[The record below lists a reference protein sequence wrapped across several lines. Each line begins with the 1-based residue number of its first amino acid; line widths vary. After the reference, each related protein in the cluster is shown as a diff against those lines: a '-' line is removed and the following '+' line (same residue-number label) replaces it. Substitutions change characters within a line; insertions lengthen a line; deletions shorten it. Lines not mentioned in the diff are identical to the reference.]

1 MKLKIHYAWIILLL
15 TFFTLLAAQGVRLS
29 FGAFIEPWETD
40 FSTNRGVI
48 TLISFISYIVFAFT
62 QPYVGKLIDRF
73 GVRPIIS
80 ISILLIGFA
89 TISTFFA
96 TSPWQLIVIYGVIAS
111 IGFGGASNVAGAII
125 IANWFKEKKGFALGL
140 MSAGTAAGQLFLVPA
155 ALLLIHQL
163 GWRSTVLVLGFFL
176 TVIVFPLIFLFL
188 RTHPREKNLQAYG
201 ESNEVRHEKN
211 EQNIKTEI
219 KQSLSIFQLFKRK
232 DFMYLAFP
240 FFVCGVTT
248 TGLMDTHLIPF
259 AQLCGISTTVTG
271 AAVSL
276 LAGFNILGTAFSG
289 YLADRWSCRHML
301 FGLYGVRL
309 LTIILL
315 LVILSD
321 LSLIGIFITQSH
333 LLLIFAISFGIVN
346 FATVAPTIKLAT
358 DYFQGASVGSVIGWL
373 FLGHQFGAALGSF
386 IPGVLFEM
394 TGGYTISFV
403 ASIILLVIASYM
415 SIRLPKT
422 QTLQKEFT

>member
-80 ISILLIGFA
+80 LSILLIGFA

-188 RTHPREKNLQAYG
+188 RTHPGEKNLQAYG
-201 ESNEVRHEKN
+201 ESNEVSHEKN
-211 EQNIKTEI
+211 EYNVKTEI
-219 KQSLSIFQLFKRK
+219 KRSLSIFQLLKRK

-259 AQLCGISTTVTG
+259 AQFCGISPTVTG
-271 AAVSL
+271 VAVSL

-289 YLADRWSCRHML
+289 YLADRWSCRYML

-346 FATVAPTIKLAT
+346 FATVAPTNKLAT
-358 DYFQGASVGSVIGWL
+358 DYFQGTSVGSVIGWL

-403 ASIILLVIASYM
+403 ASIILLIIASYM
-415 SIRLPKT
+415 SIRLPKN
-422 QTLQKEFT
+422 QTLPIELT

>member
-80 ISILLIGFA
+80 LSILLIGFA

-188 RTHPREKNLQAYG
+188 RTHPGEKNLQAYG
-201 ESNEVRHEKN
+201 ESNEVSHEKN
-211 EQNIKTEI
+211 EYNVKTEI
-219 KQSLSIFQLFKRK
+219 KRSLSIFQLLKRK

-259 AQLCGISTTVTG
+259 AQFCGISPTVTG
-271 AAVSL
+271 VAVSL

-358 DYFQGASVGSVIGWL
+358 DYFQGTSVGSVIGWL

-403 ASIILLVIASYM
+403 ASIILLIIASYM
-415 SIRLPKT
+415 SIRLPKN
-422 QTLQKEFT
+422 QTLPIELT

>member
-1 MKLKIHYAWIILLL
+1 MNRTIHNFQFTNKSSSAIVNLVAIEFEKGRVFELKLKIHYAWIILVL
-15 TFFTLLAAQGVRLS
+15 TFVTLLAAQGVRLS

-80 ISILLIGFA
+80 LSILLIGFA

-125 IANWFKEKKGFALGL
+125 IANWFKEKKGFVLGL
-140 MSAGTAAGQLFLVPA
+140 MSVGTAAGQLFLVPA

-201 ESNEVRHEKN
+201 ESNEGRHEKN
-211 EQNIKTEI
+211 NQPSKVEFT
-219 KQSLSIFQLFKRK
+219 QSLSIFQLPKRK

-259 AQLCGISTTVTG
+259 AQFCGISPTVTG

-276 LAGFNILGTAFSG
+276 LASFNILRTASSG

-321 LSLIGIFITQSH
+321 LSLIGIFIAQSH

-358 DYFQGASVGSVIGWL
+358 DYFQCASVS
-373 FLGHQFGAALGSF
+373 
-386 IPGVLFEM
+386 
-394 TGGYTISFV
+394 
-403 ASIILLVIASYM
+403 LVGCFSAINSG
-415 SIRLPKT
+415 RL
-422 QTLQKEFT
+422 

>member
-1 MKLKIHYAWIILLL
+1 MKFKLHYAWIILIL

-29 FGAFIEPWETD
+29 FGAFIEPWETE

-48 TLISFISYIVFAFT
+48 TFISFISYLVFAFT
-62 QPYVGKLIDRF
+62 QPYVGKLIDKF

-80 ISILLIGFA
+80 FSILLVGLA

-96 TSPWQLIVIYGVIAS
+96 TNPWQLMFIYGVIAS

-140 MSAGTAAGQLFLVPA
+140 MSAGTAAGQLLLVPA

-163 GWRSTVLVLGFFL
+163 GWRSTVIVLGLFL
-176 TVIVFPLIFLFL
+176 SIIIFPLIFLFL
-188 RTHPREKNLQAYG
+188 RTHPEEKNLLAYG
-201 ESNEVRHEKN
+201 EQDDLSHEIKD
-211 EQNIKTEI
+211 QNVQVES
-219 KQSLSIFQLFKRK
+219 KQSLSIIQLLRRK
-232 DFMYLAFP
+232 DFLYLAFP

-259 AQLCGISTTVTG
+259 AQFCGIPATTTG
-271 AAVSL
+271 VAVSI

-289 YLADRWSCRHML
+289 YLADRWSCKHML
-301 FGLYGVRL
+301 FGLYAARL
-309 LTIILL
+309 LTIFLL
-315 LVILSD
+315 LIILSD
-321 LSLIGIFITQSH
+321 LSLLGIFVTQSH
-333 LLLIFAISFGIVN
+333 LLLIFAVSFGIVN

-358 DYFQGASVGSVIGWL
+358 EYFQHLSVGSVIGWL
-373 FLGHQFGAALGSF
+373 FLGHQLGAALGSF
-386 IPGVLFEM
+386 IPGVLFEI

-403 ASIILLVIASYM
+403 ASIVLLVVASYM
-415 SIRLPKT
+415 SIRLPQA
-422 QTLQKEFT
+422 QTFDQEVI